1 MVAARPKTALPYRRL
16 STAYRGRVPRAR
28 VTHRSAGTIERTLS
42 TSKGAR
48 VTVFGKCRGDKSKTI
63 REGRALWHDA
73 GQPKSGHTVIII
85 EFVWATLWFFGR
97 YVARRSIQERE
108 PR

>member
-48 VTVFGKCRGDKSKTI
+48 VTVFGKCRGDKSKPY
-63 REGRALWHDA
+63 GKVV
-73 GQPKSGHTVIII
+73 PSGMTPANLKAAIP
-85 EFVWATLWFFGR
+85 
-97 YVARRSIQERE
+97 SS
-108 PR
+108 